1 MCIRDRG
8 YPPCTPGGGPRPWY
22 TCKVDL
28 DCIACDSPEFYSAF
42 CDNSTNDGACHFNNW
57 WQGVRLIHGPTDDMD
72 MFHMADDGSCHVL
85 NVYSGNT
92 RYQCWEDWW
101 PKHGKEFADWKN
113 GSCPTGY
120 SHQTSQQSICQ
131 DQGAPTST
139 VTVYSQT
146 GDF

>member
-92 RYQCWEDWW
+92 RYQCWEDLSLIHISE
-101 PKHGKEFADWKN
+101 PTRLLSISYAVFCLKKKKKN
-113 GSCPTGY
+113 
-120 SHQTSQQSICQ
+120 
-131 DQGAPTST
+131 
-139 VTVYSQT
+139 
-146 GDF
+146 